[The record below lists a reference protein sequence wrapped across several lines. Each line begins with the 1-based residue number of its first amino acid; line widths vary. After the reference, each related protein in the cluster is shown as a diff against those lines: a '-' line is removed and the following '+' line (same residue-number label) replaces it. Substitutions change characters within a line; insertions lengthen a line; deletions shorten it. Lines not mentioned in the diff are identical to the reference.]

1 MSAVNI
7 CLHTDVRFRGG
18 GEMSLISDQVKK
30 LRDLED
36 DPEID
41 MYGIKELNNAFREAT
56 DTIETLMNKLA
67 DANIEHSD
75 DSKEIYSK
83 DIINETMNDAM
94 IYASREA
101 KITTN
106 DLLDTYKLK
115 GLIGVYNLG
124 LENMYQYLSEI
135 IKEIK
140 DGG

>member
-1 MSAVNI
+1 
-7 CLHTDVRFRGG
+7 
-18 GEMSLISDQVKK
+18 MSLISDQVKK